1 MQRPNHCN
9 NAPKQQKLFD
19 YVKQQM
25 LDMNMEKVEVCYLMS
40 HGKMASILC
49 QAYREGQMYKV
60 AYFAEF
66 QSHKKDSDIRS
77 VERMMEMVSEVQ

>member
-1 MQRPNHCN
+1 MEMRQPKHCN

-25 LDMNMEKVEVCYLMS
+25 LDMHMEKVDVIYLMS
-40 HGKMASILC
+40 HGKLASMLC
-49 QAYREGQMYKV
+49 FACKEGQTHKV

-66 QSHKKDSDIRS
+66 QSHKKDSDIKS
-77 VERMMEMVSEVQ
+77 IERIGY